1 MLLARVPSLQVQMVQ
16 MLIAEDFG
24 TPLCFSSEVD
34 AFSSWPCYLSK
45 TKDADH
51 FQEERCD
58 RWGEGQGL
66 AFLFLS
72 TWLDGI

>member
-1 MLLARVPSLQVQMVQ
+1 MQSVLLTRVPSLQVQL
-16 MLIAEDFG
+16 LIAEDFG
-24 TPLCFSSEVD
+24 APLCFSSEVD

-58 RWGEGQGL
+58 R
-66 AFLFLS
+66 
-72 TWLDGI
+72 